1 MYTHSDFIFV
11 IVCYLFGSI
20 PFGLLLSKFLKKE
33 DPRLAGSKNIGATNI
48 LRISGI
54 RLGFLTLFFDVLKAF
69 LPIKFLSSI
78 DLINIEMAIVSVII
92 GHLFPI
98 WIKFKGGKGIAVLI
112 GSMLAYD
119 TNLGLFFIFI
129 WILTAFLTR
138 YSSLAAL
145 VSCFSTFLL
154 MYFENDNLL
163 TTMFC
168 ILILVVYKHLSNIKR
183 LFSGEESKI
192 ILKKVK

>member
-1 MYTHSDFIFV
+1 MLPIWINSIWLVV
-11 IVCYLFGSI
+11 IKISE
-20 PFGLLLSKFLKKE
+20 KE

-129 WILTAFLTR
+129 WILTAFLAR

-154 MYFENDNLL
+154 MY
-163 TTMFC
+163 
-168 ILILVVYKHLSNIKR
+168 
-183 LFSGEESKI
+183 
-192 ILKKVK
+192 LKMTIY